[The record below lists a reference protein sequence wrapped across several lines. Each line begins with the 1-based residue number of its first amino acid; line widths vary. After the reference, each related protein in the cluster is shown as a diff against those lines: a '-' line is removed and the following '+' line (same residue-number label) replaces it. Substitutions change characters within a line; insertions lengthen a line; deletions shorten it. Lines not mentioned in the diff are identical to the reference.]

1 METMNKTLP
10 KQLVE
15 QFYFEVWN
23 KADEST
29 AHKILSKD
37 FIFRGSLREEKVG
50 IDGFID
56 YMRSIHKALGDYKC
70 IIEDLII
77 TENRVAA
84 QMVFTGIHQNIFLG
98 YEPTQKRVQWNGAAF
113 FTIQNQEISELW
125 VLGDIDAIKTQLN
138 ND

>member
-1 METMNKTLP
+1 MNSDLS

-15 QFYFEVWN
+15 QFYFKVWN

-29 AHKILSKD
+29 AHKILAED
-37 FIFRGSLREEKVG
+37 FIFRGSLGDEKVG

-56 YMRSIHKALGDYKC
+56 YMRSVHRSLGDYEC
-70 IIEDLII
+70 IIEDLVVKG
-77 TENRVAA
+77 NRVAA
-84 QMVFTGIHQNIFLG
+84 QMLFKGFHQNSFLG
-98 YEPTQKRVQWNGAAF
+98 YEPTQKLVQWNGAAF

-125 VLGDIDAIKTQLN
+125 VLGDIDAIKTQLD